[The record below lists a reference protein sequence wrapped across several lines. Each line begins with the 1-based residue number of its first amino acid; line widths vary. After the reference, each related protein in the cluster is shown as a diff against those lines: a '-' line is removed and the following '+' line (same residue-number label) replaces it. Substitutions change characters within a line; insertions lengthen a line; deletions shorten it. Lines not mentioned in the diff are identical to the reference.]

1 MTAGIGV
8 FDERRRVDAPRR
20 IVNLRQRSDRIYR
33 ALGTTAGLATLLLL
47 VVIGWFLLQEGLPAL
62 RQNGLDFIT
71 GTRWTDIG
79 PFGIAA
85 VMYWTVVI
93 AVIALV
99 LALPFSIAAAL
110 FINEYAPAGARR
122 FLVSVIDL
130 LAAVPSILFGLWGL
144 TVLQPHMQ
152 GVSKWIS
159 THLDFVPFFQTDS
172 SNLKSSPFI
181 AGVVVALMITPI
193 ITSIV
198 REVFSQAPA
207 GEKEAALAMGATRWG
222 MIRTVV
228 LPFGRGGIIGGAML
242 GLGRALGETIAVVLI
257 ISPSFVITRH
267 ILQSGGNS
275 VASLIANRIG
285 DAHGIAVNAL
295 MAAGLALFVM
305 TLLVNMVASF
315 VVARSRSGTGV
326 EL

>member
-1 MTAGIGV
+1 
-8 FDERRRVDAPRR
+8 
-20 IVNLRQRSDRIYR
+20 
-33 ALGTTAGLATLLLL
+33 
-47 VVIGWFLLQEGLPAL
+47 
-62 RQNGLDFIT
+62 
-71 GTRWTDIG
+71 
-79 PFGIAA
+79 
-85 VMYWTVVI
+85 
-93 AVIALV
+93 
-99 LALPFSIAAAL
+99 
-110 FINEYAPAGARR
+110 
-122 FLVSVIDL
+122 
-130 LAAVPSILFGLWGL
+130 
-144 TVLQPHMQ
+144 
-152 GVSKWIS
+152 
-159 THLDFVPFFQTDS
+159 
-172 SNLKSSPFI
+172 
-181 AGVVVALMITPI
+181 
-193 ITSIV
+193 
-198 REVFSQAPA
+198 
-207 GEKEAALAMGATRWG
+207 
-222 MIRTVV
+222 IRTVV